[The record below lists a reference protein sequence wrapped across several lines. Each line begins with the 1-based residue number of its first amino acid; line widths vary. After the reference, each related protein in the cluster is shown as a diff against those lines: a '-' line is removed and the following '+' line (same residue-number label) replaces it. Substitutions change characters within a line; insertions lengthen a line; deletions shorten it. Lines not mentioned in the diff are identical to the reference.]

1 MCVYHL
7 IFNKL
12 QSILSTAVKILT
24 VIASFIVYYIERY
37 QKIKK
42 FLFKELVL
50 KSVLQKNNL
59 MKNHELC
66 LKHL

>member
-12 QSILSTAVKILT
+12 QSILSTAFKILT

>member
-12 QSILSTAVKILT
+12 QSILSTAFKILT
-24 VIASFIVYYIERY
+24 IIASFIVYHIERY

>member
-12 QSILSTAVKILT
+12 QSILSTAFKILT

-37 QKIKK
+37 QQIKK

>member
-12 QSILSTAVKILT
+12 QSILSTAFKILT

-37 QKIKK
+37 QKIKM